1 MPKPLPNEKESDY
14 ISRCIPIVIKEG
26 TAKDSKQASAIC
38 YSMWR
43 EKHKQSES
51 GERVLLHLCAQL
63 SLKKPEMDTLDKMVD
78 HIGELDRSTILVGEG
93 VYNGI
98 FFPSDE
104 IEKSYLSWDRQP
116 INLNHSDAVED
127 IVGYVTEPM
136 FDKVTKKFSVKPVLD
151 PSTSKYG
158 IANGYITSRFNAGSI
173 PEISIGVWCSKD
185 FVEEE
190 RKDGATFIA
199 KDLEG
204 DHLALVTRGAC
215 SPKQGCGIGLNSYS
229 FSVDVPI
236 TDYEFEKLEKQKQ
249 YEDKKNRLKLKIA
262 IEKEKRKYD

>member
-1 MPKPLPNEKESDY
+1 LNLAKPDVSLEQ
-14 ISRCIPIVIKEG
+14 
-26 TAKDSKQASAIC
+26 KDI
-38 YSMWR
+38 
-43 EKHKQSES
+43 
-51 GERVLLHLCAQL
+51 
-63 SLKKPEMDTLDKMVD
+63 
-78 HIGELDRSTILVGEG
+78 IGNLDRSTILVGEG

-127 IVGYVTEPM
+127 IVGYVSEPQY
-136 FDKVTKKFSVKPVLD
+136 DKITKRFSVKPVLD
-151 PSTSKYG
+151 KSTSKYD

-185 FVEEE
+185 LVEEE
-190 RKDGATFIA
+190 RKDGAIFIA

-215 SPKQGCGIGLNSYS
+215 SPKQGCGIGLSYNISYS
-229 FSVDVPI
+229 IPI
-236 TDYEFEKLEKQKQ
+236 TDYEFEKLEKQKKF
-249 YEDKKNRLKLKIA
+249 EDEKNRLKLKIA